1 MWEVESVC
9 ICRACV
15 KHHTYLGFLLEE
27 LLADDPLPA
36 GGGGAGPL
44 PLAADLA
51 VNPGGG
57 LTGAA

>member
-1 MWEVESVC
+1 MENVC
-9 ICRACV
+9 ICEVCV
-15 KHHTYLGFLLEE
+15 KHTYLGFLLEE

-44 PLAADLA
+44 PLAVDLA